1 MVKNAN
7 RLLAALSFLVLTA
20 VSCAPASP
28 TEPVGGPD
36 QPVSSDQ
43 PTLQAPEPTDDA
55 GAVEV
60 GLAVVDSIDIL
71 IMESMPVQVS
81 VVARGNLPD
90 GCTTIGEAATQR
102 DDTIFVVTLTTRR
115 PLDAV
120 CTEALVPYEQAV
132 PLDVAGLPAGV
143 YTVTVNGVSDTF
155 ELAVDNVLTTEQAP
169 S

>member
-1 MVKNAN
+1 VKNVN
-7 RLLAALSFLVLTA
+7 RLLATLSIAVFTA
-20 VSCAPASP
+20 VSCAPP
-28 TEPVGGPD
+28 LLDEPAGGPD

-43 PTLQAPEPTDDA
+43 PTLQATEPAVDA

-71 IMESMPVQVS
+71 IMESMPVQVN

-90 GCTTIGEAATQR
+90 GCTSIGQAATER
-102 DDTIFVVTLTTRR
+102 EDRTFVVTLPTRR
-115 PLDAV
+115 PLDAM

-132 PLDVAGLPAGV
+132 PLEVAGLPAGV

-155 ELAVDNVLTTEQAP
+155 ELAMDNVLPTEQAP

>member
-7 RLLAALSFLVLTA
+7 RLLAAVSMVVLTA
-20 VSCAPASP
+20 VSCAPPLP
-28 TEPVGGPD
+28 TEPAGGPD

-43 PTLQAPEPTDDA
+43 PTVLAPEPTVDA

-60 GLAVVDSIDIL
+60 GLAVVDSINIL
-71 IMESMPVQVS
+71 VMELMPVQVS
-81 VVARGNLPD
+81 VVVRGNLPD
-90 GCTTIGEAATQR
+90 GCTTIGQATTER
-102 DDTIFVVTLTTRR
+102 EDKTFVVTLTTQR
-115 PLDAV
+115 PLEAM
-120 CTEALVPYEQAV
+120 CTQALVPYEQTV

-155 ELAVDNVLTTEQAP
+155 ELAVDNVL

>member
-1 MVKNAN
+1 MKCAN
-7 RLLAALSFLVLTA
+7 RLLVALLIAAFTA
-20 VSCAPASP
+20 VSCAPP
-28 TEPVGGPD
+28 LLDEPAGGPD

-43 PTLQAPEPTDDA
+43 PTVQGTEPAGDA

-81 VVARGNLPD
+81 VVVRGNLPD
-90 GCTTIGEAATQR
+90 GCTSIGQATTER
-102 DDTIFVVTLTTRR
+102 DDKTLVVTLTTQR
-115 PLDAV
+115 PVDAM
-120 CTEALVPYEQAV
+120 CTQALVPYEQTV

-155 ELAVDNVLTTEQAP
+155 ELAVDNVL

>member
-1 MVKNAN
+1 MKNVN
-7 RLLAALSFLVLTA
+7 RLLAVLLIAVFTT
-20 VSCAPASP
+20 VSCAPP
-28 TEPVGGPD
+28 LLVEPAGGSD

-43 PTLQAPEPTDDA
+43 PTPQATEPAVDA
-55 GAVEV
+55 GTVEV

-90 GCTTIGEAATQR
+90 GCTSIGQATAER
-102 DDTIFVVTLTTRR
+102 EDKTFVVTLTTSR
-115 PLDAV
+115 PLDAM
-120 CTEALVPYEQAV
+120 CTQALVPYEQAV
-132 PLDVAGLPAGV
+132 PLEVIGLPAGV

-155 ELAVDNVLTTEQAP
+155 ELAVDNVLPTEQAP

>member
-1 MVKNAN
+1 MKNVN
-7 RLLAALSFLVLTA
+7 RLLAALSIAVFTA
-20 VSCAPASP
+20 VSCAPP
-28 TEPVGGPD
+28 LLDEPAGGPD

-43 PTLQAPEPTDDA
+43 PTLQATEPAVDA

-90 GCTTIGEAATQR
+90 GCTTIGQATTER
-102 DDTIFVVTLTTRR
+102 DDTTFVVTLTTRR

-132 PLDVAGLPAGV
+132 PLEVAGLPAGV

-155 ELAVDNVLTTEQAP
+155 ELAVDNVLPTEQAP

>member
-1 MVKNAN
+1 VKNVN
-7 RLLAALSFLVLTA
+7 RLLATLSIAVFTA
-20 VSCAPASP
+20 VSCAPP
-28 TEPVGGPD
+28 LLLDEPAGGPD

-43 PTLQAPEPTDDA
+43 PTVLAPEPTVDA

-81 VVARGNLPD
+81 VVVRGNLPD

-102 DDTIFVVTLTTRR
+102 DDRTFVVTLTTRR
-115 PLDAV
+115 PLDAM

-132 PLDVAGLPAGV
+132 PLEVAGLPAGV

-155 ELAVDNVLTTEQAP
+155 ELAVDNVLPTEPAP
-169 S
+169 G

>member
-7 RLLAALSFLVLTA
+7 RLLAALSFLVFTA
-20 VSCAPASP
+20 AELRSRITNEPA
-28 TEPVGGPD
+28 GGPD

-43 PTLQAPEPTDDA
+43 PTLQAPEPTIDA

-90 GCTTIGEAATQR
+90 GCTTIGQAATER
-102 DDTIFVVTLTTRR
+102 DDKIFVVTLTTRR

-155 ELAVDNVLTTEQAP
+155 ELAMDNVLPAETTP
-169 S
+169 G

>member
-1 MVKNAN
+1 MKNAN
-7 RLLAALSFLVLTA
+7 RLLAALSFLVFTA
-20 VSCAPASP
+20 VSCAPP
-28 TEPVGGPD
+28 LLDEPVGGPD

-43 PTLQAPEPTDDA
+43 PTLQATEPAVDA

-71 IMESMPVQVS
+71 IMELMPVQVS

-90 GCTTIGEAATQR
+90 GCTTIGQAATEH

-155 ELAVDNVLTTEQAP
+155 ELAMDNVLPTEPAP
-169 S
+169 G